1 MDKIKNEKAT
11 AEVEQFVDKVRE
23 VKMRW
28 FGHMQ
33 IMDGYGPAR
42 QEEKRTTTE
51 ELHRCNTEGHA
62 EAVDSRDGV
71 QLRQLVCCGKI

>member
-33 IMDGYGPAR
+33 RRYNGYGPAR
-42 QEEKRTTTE
+42 QEEKRKTTE
-51 ELHRCNTEGHA
+51 ELHRCNTEGRA

-71 QLRQLVCCGKI
+71 QMVCCGKI